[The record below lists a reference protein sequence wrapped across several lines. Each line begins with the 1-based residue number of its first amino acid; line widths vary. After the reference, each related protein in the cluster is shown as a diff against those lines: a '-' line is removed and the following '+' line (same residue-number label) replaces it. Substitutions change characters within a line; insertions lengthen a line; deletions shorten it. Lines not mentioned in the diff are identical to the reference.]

1 MLDSLRT
8 IVQQVNA
15 AKDFS
20 EVLRLIVHLV
30 KQTMD
35 TGMCSVYLYNP
46 KDDNYAL
53 MATDGLN
60 PDSVGKVFLS
70 SKEGLVGLVA
80 SRAEP
85 INLEEAEAHPNF
97 SFVPE
102 TGEQRFRSFLGS
114 PIIHQRKVLG
124 VIVVQEQEQRRFDE
138 SEESFLVTVSA
149 QLAGVIAHADATGE
163 LGRLINPKD
172 ESLYERIY
180 EGVASAPGVA
190 IGSVVVVAPPA
201 DLKAVPIRKTD
212 DVDAERCLLRQAME
226 QTKRDIRALD
236 DSMVGKLSD
245 EERALFDVYVRML
258 EDHALGGEVISL
270 IEEGL
275 TAQSAWAQVVLK
287 HVRMFRSM
295 KDAYLRERA
304 SDVEDLGHRVLAYL
318 QQSETKRTSFPDN
331 MVMVGEEL
339 SAASFADVP
348 LEKVAAIASVKG
360 SRNSHMAIL
369 GRAIGIPTVMGVV
382 DLPWSGLEGEEVV
395 VDGHNG
401 QVVVCPSDEL
411 REAYSQQIYEEKL
424 LAADLE
430 KLSDEPCVTA
440 DGHKISL
447 WVNTG
452 LRIDAMLS
460 LDRGAEGVGLYRTE
474 IPFLMLDRFPSE
486 EEQRKAY
493 REQLEMFAPR
503 TVTMRTLDIGGDKDL
518 PYFPIEEE
526 NPFLG
531 WRGIRICL
539 DHPEIF
545 LVQLR
550 AMMRASEGLNN
561 LSILLPMISNMPEL
575 ESALELIY
583 QVYDELT
590 EEEGYQIEMPNVGAM
605 IEVPAAVYQIRELAR
620 RVDFLSVGTNDL
632 TQYLLAVDRNNPRV
646 AGLYHTCHPSVLR
659 ALWAISEGAKGENTP
674 ISVCG
679 EMAGDPIG
687 AVLLIAL
694 GFDVLSMSATNLLK
708 VKAILRQVS
717 LAEAEQ
723 LLEEVMVMP
732 DAHSVWAHMEK
743 ALKKPEVAGLFRRTE
758 LN

>member
-212 DVDAERCLLRQAME
+212 DVDAECCLLRQAME

-258 EDHALGGEVISL
+258 DDHALGGEVISL

>member
-201 DLKAVPIRKTD
+201 DLKAVPIRKID

-258 EDHALGGEVISL
+258 DDHALGGEVISL